1 MKDIKR
7 KYQHFSKGFTF
18 IEIVIVIAVIG
29 VIALA
34 IYPSV
39 QNTLQTRL
47 FENTAKDI
55 LTTMQ
60 KAKFQAVKTKLN
72 HRVRFDLRNTI
83 WYFFIEQETALN
95 AWNKMTGFVDK
106 SIPPQFNVTMSL
118 QDQTVVF
125 SSLGLVS
132 NFVTTHNSIVLQSD
146 KLKGYNRDDE
156 RIINVYAGG
165 SIQYVKARSS

>member
-1 MKDIKR
+1 VR
-7 KYQHFSKGFTF
+7 NTVRSRLKGFTL
-18 IEIVIVIAVIG
+18 IEVVIVIAIIG
-29 VIALA
+29 IIALA
-34 IYPSV
+34 TYPSI
-39 QNTLQTRL
+39 QNTLQVRTL
-47 FENTAKDI
+47 ENSAKDI

-60 KAKFQAVKTKLN
+60 RAKFQAIKTKLD
-72 HRVRFDLRNTI
+72 HRVRFDLRNNI
-83 WYFFIEQETALN
+83 WYFFIEQETGLST
-95 AWNKMTGFVDK
+95 WTKMAGFVDK

-125 SSLGLVS
+125 SSLGFVS
-132 NFVTTHNSIVLQSD
+132 NFVTAHNSIILQSD

>member
-1 MKDIKR
+1 VR
-7 KYQHFSKGFTF
+7 NTVRSRLKGFTL
-18 IEIVIVIAVIG
+18 IEVVIVIAIIG
-29 VIALA
+29 IIALA
-34 IYPSV
+34 TYPSI
-39 QNTLQTRL
+39 QNTLQVRTL
-47 FENTAKDI
+47 ENSAKDI

-60 KAKFQAVKTKLN
+60 RAKFQAIKTKLN
-72 HRVRFDLRNTI
+72 HRVRFDLRNNI
-83 WYFFIEQETALN
+83 WYFFIEQETGLST
-95 AWNKMTGFVDK
+95 WTKMAGFVDK

-132 NFVTTHNSIVLQSD
+132 NFVTAHNSIILQSD

>member
-1 MKDIKR
+1 MR
-7 KYQHFSKGFTF
+7 NTVRSRLKGFTL
-18 IEIVIVIAVIG
+18 IEVVIVIAIIG
-29 VIALA
+29 IIALA
-34 IYPSV
+34 TYPSI
-39 QNTLQTRL
+39 QNTLQVRTL
-47 FENTAKDI
+47 ENSAKDI

-60 KAKFQAVKTKLN
+60 RAKFQAIKTKLD
-72 HRVRFDLRNTI
+72 HRVRFDLRNNI
-83 WYFFIEQETALN
+83 WYFFIEQETGLST
-95 AWNKMTGFVDK
+95 WTKMAGFVDK

-125 SSLGLVS
+125 SSLGFVS
-132 NFVTTHNSIVLQSD
+132 NFVTAHNSIILQSD

>member
-1 MKDIKR
+1 MR
-7 KYQHFSKGFTF
+7 NTVRSRLKGFTL
-18 IEIVIVIAVIG
+18 IEVVIVIAIIG
-29 VIALA
+29 IIALA
-34 IYPSV
+34 TYPSI
-39 QNTLQTRL
+39 QNTLQVRTL
-47 FENTAKDI
+47 ENSAKDI

-60 KAKFQAVKTKLN
+60 RAKFQAIKTKLN
-72 HRVRFDLRNTI
+72 HRVRFDLRNNI
-83 WYFFIEQETALN
+83 WYFFIEQETGLST
-95 AWNKMTGFVDK
+95 WTKMAGFVDK

-132 NFVTTHNSIVLQSD
+132 NFVTAHNSIILQSD